1 MWQVVSLLLLLYGEH
16 VKAEKC
22 NYAKRVGEF
31 KGQILSRNWR
41 IVRFLGRNSLAKYS
55 VMSCSDSY
63 SVDGKY
69 LLCAGE
75 VSTLEIGQNYSVHL
89 HARY

>member
-1 MWQVVSLLLLLYGEH
+1 VNTLKLKSVIMPNALVSL
-16 VKAEKC
+16 A
-22 NYAKRVGEF
+22 